1 MNSLFVL
8 LLLLI
13 GGGLAVLALTW
24 LLQRVLPP
32 SWPPAK
38 RWGVAVVITPSVAFL
53 VILVLSGSGLLQ
65 EQLGRW
71 LLP

>member
-53 VILVLSGSGLLQ
+53 VI
-65 EQLGRW
+65 
-71 LLP
+71 

>member
-1 MNSLFVL
+1 MKSVFL
-8 LLLLI
+8 LLLLLVV
-13 GGGLAVLALTW
+13 GGLVVVALTW

-53 VILVLSGSGLLQ
+53 VILVLSGSGFLQ